1 MSLILVRTTGVACK
15 NTGRKFIGI
24 ELDDNYFDIAKQ
36 RILVH
41 DEKVSLGEQQ

>member
-24 ELDDNYFDIAKQ
+24 ELDANYFDIAKQ
-36 RILVH
+36 RIIYSY
-41 DEKVSLGEQQ
+41 KQ